1 MQGRIQKFYEWGG
14 CMIGS
19 NIYGWRG
26 IEETGGQ
33 GDDSPSAGIPCGNFE
48 AELAS
53 VEMMI
58 FIHNHVAKF
67 LAKGKY

>member
-1 MQGRIQKFYEWGG
+1 
-14 CMIGS
+14 MIGS

-26 IEETGGQ
+26 IEETGGL
-33 GDDSPSAGIPCGNFE
+33 GDHRPPAGIPCKNFE
-48 AELAS
+48 AEGLAS

-58 FIHNHVAKF
+58 FIQKHAAKF